1 MPRSLLNIQLPLSVS
16 LSLLSIFQGIPTC
29 PINLATLRTRLPD
42 LGSWSLPHICK
53 EAVTNSG
60 GTTTP
65 EGTSGNYSSNITATA
80 DAFYQP
86 TTVPGSLHTVVP
98 ANGTAVT
105 VQPTAQQ
112 HYHQTNL
119 HKHYKA
125 HKKMPAFRGRRGWC
139 GCLQVSTGYIRV
151 TYAVCNLFLG

>member
-1 MPRSLLNIQLPLSVS
+1 MKSPGIAEFKKKSVDRK
-16 LSLLSIFQGIPTC
+16 GIPTC

-65 EGTSGNYSSNITATA
+65 EGASGNYSSNITATA

-86 TTVPGSLHTVVP
+86 TVPGSLHTVP

-139 GCLQVSTGYIRV
+139 G
-151 TYAVCNLFLG
+151 

>member
-1 MPRSLLNIQLPLSVS
+1 M
-16 LSLLSIFQGIPTC
+16 IFDNRGIPTC

-53 EAVTNSG
+53 EAVTNSSSSSG
-60 GTTTP
+60 GSSTTP
-65 EGTSGNYSSNITATA
+65 EGASGNYSSNITATA

-86 TTVPGSLHTVVP
+86 TVPGALHTVP
-98 ANGTAVT
+98 ANGTAAVT

-112 HYHQTNL
+112 HHHYHQTNL

-139 GCLQVSTGYIRV
+139 GCLQKPIG
-151 TYAVCNLFLG
+151 